1 MKRRQFVTLCGS
13 LALGAGSRAA
23 FADDKGLKEPVH
35 RVAKA
40 PNSVEPTPVHPLD
53 RALDIARSGL
63 AGCRKNIDDY
73 TAILI
78 KRERIDD
85 VLGAHVRSA
94 QAVRLVAPAVRRVR
108 RPRGPAHGAAR
119 AGAPHDT
126 RATLD
131 TSLQ

>member
-1 MKRRQFVTLCGS
+1 MIMKRRQFLTLSGA

-23 FADDKGLKEPVH
+23 FADDKGLTEPVH

-40 PNSVEPTPVHPLD
+40 PNSVEPTPLHPLD

-63 AGCRKNIDDY
+63 EGCRDNIDDY

-85 VLGAHVRSA
+85 VLGA
-94 QAVRLVAPAVRRVR
+94 
-108 RPRGPAHGAAR
+108 RGAR
-119 AGAPHDT
+119 
-126 RATLD
+126 
-131 TSLQ
+131 Q